1 MKTLKVFLAITMIAF
16 SLQTNAQS
24 SVTVIRR
31 PPRESK
37 IIVHAGVRYHYH
49 GGVYYKPYGRQYVVV
64 RPPVGLRVTILPAGY
79 TRVTLGGLPYFYVGG
94 VYYVQRAPGAY
105 EVAEPPIELVTNNN
119 PSQLSALPEGT
130 QSVYIAG
137 KKYYKINDTYYE
149 KSVSE
154 NGNESYVVVGKVD

>member
-1 MKTLKVFLAITMIAF
+1 MKMLKVFLAMTMICC
-16 SLQTNAQS
+16 SLYATAQS

-31 PPRESK
+31 PPRKSQ
-37 IIVHAGVRYHYH
+37 IVIHGGVRYHYY
-49 GGVYYKPYGRQYVVV
+49 GGVYYKPYGREYVVV
-64 RPPVGLRVTILPAGY
+64 RPPVGLRVTILPVGY
-79 TRVTLGGLPYFYVGG
+79 TSVTIGRVPYFYAGG
-94 VYYVQRAPGAY
+94 VYYVQRSPGRY
-105 EVAEPPIELVTNNN
+105 EVVEPPKELTVNSN

-154 NGNESYVVVGKVD
+154 NGSESYVVVGKVE

>member
-1 MKTLKVFLAITMIAF
+1 MKTLQVLLVMTLIAF
-16 SLQTNAQS
+16 SMYTNAQS

-37 IIVHAGVRYHYH
+37 IVVHSGVRYHYH
-49 GGVYYKPYGRQYVVV
+49 GGVYYKPYGGQYVVV
-64 RPPVGLRVTILPAGY
+64 RPPVGLRVNVLPVGY
-79 TRVTLGGLPYFYVGG
+79 TSITLGRVPYFYVGG
-94 VYYVQRAPGAY
+94 VYYVQRAPRSY
-105 EVAEPPIELVTNNN
+105 EVVEPPKELSINNN

>member
-1 MKTLKVFLAITMIAF
+1 MKTLNRLLVMTMMAL
-16 SLQTNAQS
+16 SLHANAQS

-37 IIVHAGVRYHYH
+37 IVVHAGVRYHYY

-64 RPPVGLRVTILPAGY
+64 RPPVGLRVTVLPVGY
-79 TRVTLGGLPYFYVGG
+79 ASVTIGRMPYFYAGG
-94 VYYVQRAPGAY
+94 VYYVQYSPGRY
-105 EVAEPPIELVTNNN
+105 EVVEPPKELAVNSN
-119 PSQLSALPEGT
+119 PSQLSALPEGA

-137 KKYYKINDTYYE
+137 RKYYKINDTYYE

-154 NGNESYVVVGKVD
+154 NGGESYVVVGKVE